1 MKVLIVN
8 TLPVPSGQ
16 ASVNRILSLGKGL
29 VEIGDEVTILSAS
42 KGKDTEL
49 HNINGIQYVN
59 LVNKKSKVPGLIES
73 LIKILIYIKYHKSD
87 INVVWVVS
95 NSPLLI
101 LPLWFSCKLHKIKYI
116 IEKSEFPFV
125 LMQQGVFA
133 KLWAKIYVNTIY
145 KLFDGMIIMTQ
156 PLFDYFQNL
165 VRKDCVLVKIPMTVD
180 ISRFDNVEE
189 NNQYGDYAA
198 YCGNMSGNKDGV
210 ENLLEAFAYV
220 EPIHPDFKLVMIG
233 DADTKEEFDFIRE
246 KSNSLKLKNVI
257 FAGRVS
263 RDTIP
268 MLLMH
273 AKILCLARPT
283 SLQSTGGF
291 PTKLGEYLATGNP
304 VVVTSV
310 GEIPNYLNIENSY
323 IIEPDDNKLFGET
336 INNILMNYDEAVQVG
351 LNGRKVALHNF
362 NYAIQ
367 AQRLHVFLINIL
379 DGSHKS

>member
-1 MKVLIVN
+1 MKLLIVN
-8 TLPVPSGQ
+8 TLPIPSGQ

-59 LVNKKSKVPGLIES
+59 LVSKKSKVLGLIES
-73 LIKILIYIKYHKSD
+73 LIKILIYIRSHKLN

-101 LPLWFSCKLHKIKYI
+101 LPLWLSCKLHKIKYI

-125 LMQQGVFA
+125 LMKQGLFA
-133 KLWAKIYVNTIY
+133 KLWGKIYVNTIY

-156 PLFDYFQNL
+156 PLLDYFMNL

-180 ISRFDNVEE
+180 ISRFDNVGGD
-189 NNQYGDYAA
+189 NQYGNYAA

-210 ENLLEAFAYV
+210 QNLIEAFAYV
-220 EPIHPDFKLVMIG
+220 EPVHPDFKLVLIG

-246 KSNSLKLKNVI
+246 KSKSLNLKNVI
-257 FAGRVS
+257 FTGRVS

-268 MLLMH
+268 ELLMH

-291 PTKLGEYLATGNP
+291 PTKLGEYLVTGNP

-310 GEIPNYLNIENSY
+310 GEIPSYLSVENSY
-323 IIEPDDNKLFGET
+323 IIEPDNNKLFGET
-336 INNILMNYDEAVQVG
+336 INSILMNYDKAVQIG
-351 LNGRKVALHNF
+351 LNGRKVALCNF
-362 NYAIQ
+362 NYTIQ
-367 AQRLHVFLINIL
+367 AQRLHDFLINVL
-379 DGSHKS
+379 GGCRKS